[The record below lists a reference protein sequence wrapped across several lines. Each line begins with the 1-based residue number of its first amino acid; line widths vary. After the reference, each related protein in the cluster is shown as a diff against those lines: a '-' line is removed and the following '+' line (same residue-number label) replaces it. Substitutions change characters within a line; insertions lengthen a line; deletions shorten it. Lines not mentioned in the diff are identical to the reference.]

1 MANSFETVFGRRRA
15 GQIEAV
21 TDRVAASPMASLAV
35 LVAVALA
42 CFLPGFLT
50 MPPIDGDGPAYAVAA
65 REMVA
70 TGDFATVRVQTDMQP
85 WRPRG
90 MQWLEALTLVVTGQT
105 TGNPPLWIFRLPSL
119 IGAVAT
125 VLLTWWTMLP
135 FGRRRA
141 ALIAGVLAAGSGVLG
156 LQARL
161 AAPDAVLVAV
171 TTLAAG
177 ALVRLWLAN
186 DRPAAASIPVL
197 FWVAIAAGFLLK
209 GLVAP
214 GMAVA
219 AVLALS
225 LERGDSG
232 WLARLKPAL
241 GVVVLAVAAFP
252 WLLSIAALAISDA
265 GGPDIPFLTR
275 IGVPFALE
283 APPTTYA
290 LLAPLLAGPAMTFI
304 FAGTPWLAAN
314 ARRPVV
320 FFALAWGLPLWLVAE
335 LVPDKLPQ
343 YVLPSIPAIA
353 MLAAV
358 VVDEGAARIRGWISQ
373 FYSSSPLIWPPLI
386 AVVIPAAFAAL
397 EGRFPVA
404 AFAALVVGGV
414 FGPIAWL
421 WLKRGT
427 GVAAAILA
435 IASAAFIYLGVFG
448 WIVPGLSS
456 LRVADE
462 IVAVG
467 RAHVTCSDPL
477 FVAAGFPEESLVLVA
492 GRGTL
497 ITDGWGAADFLN
509 VNGCRIAAIDT
520 TQISSFRQ
528 RADDLGL
535 DLVERG
541 RVKGIDTRK
550 TRRVDIH
557 LFSVRGT
564 GVPQR

>member
-1 MANSFETVFGRRRA
+1 MAISFEAVLGSHRA
-15 GQIEAV
+15 GQVTAV
-21 TDRVAASPMASLAV
+21 TDRVAASPVASLMV
-35 LVAVALA
+35 LLAVALA
-42 CFLPGFLT
+42 CFLPGFVT
-50 MPPIDGDGPAYAVAA
+50 MPPIDGDGPSYAVAA

-90 MQWLEALTLVVTGQT
+90 MQWLEAATLLLTGQT
-105 TGNPPLWIFRLPSL
+105 SGNPPLWVFRMPSL
-119 IGAVAT
+119 IGAIAT
-125 VLLTWWTMLP
+125 VILTWWTMLP

-141 ALIAGVLAAGSGVLG
+141 ALIAGILVAGSGVLG

-161 AAPDAVLVAV
+161 SAPDAVLVAA

-177 ALVRLWLAN
+177 ALARLWLAN
-186 DRPAAASIPVL
+186 DRPAAASMPVL
-197 FWVAIAAGFLLK
+197 FWVAIAAGLLLK
-209 GLVAP
+209 GVVAP
-214 GMAVA
+214 GMAAA

-225 LERGDSG
+225 VERGDFG
-232 WLARLKPAL
+232 WLARLRPAV
-241 GVVVLAVAAFP
+241 GVVVIAVAALP
-252 WLLSIAALAISDA
+252 WLSSIAAVAISDA

-304 FAGTPWLAAN
+304 FAGTPWLAGN

-320 FFALAWGLPLWLVAE
+320 FFALAWGLPLWLTAE
-335 LVPDKLPQ
+335 LITDKLPQ

-358 VVDEGAARIRGWISQ
+358 VADEGTARIGGAFSR

-386 AVVIPAAFAAL
+386 AVTIPVAFAVL
-397 EGRFPVA
+397 EGRFPVG
-404 AFAALVVGGV
+404 AFAAFVVGGIL
-414 FGPIAWL
+414 GPVGWL

-427 GVAAAILA
+427 GVAATILA
-435 IASAAFIYLGVFG
+435 VVSAAFIYLGFFG
-448 WIVPGLSS
+448 SIVPGLSG
-456 LRVADE
+456 LRVASE
-462 IVAVG
+462 IVTVG
-467 RAHVTCSDPL
+467 RAHVVCADPI
-477 FVAAGFPEESLVLVA
+477 FVSAGFPEESLVLIA

-497 ITDGWGAADFLN
+497 ITDGSGAADFLN
-509 VNGCRIAAIDT
+509 VKGCRIAAVDT

-528 RADDLGL
+528 HADDLGL

-550 TRRVDIH
+550 MRRVDIH
-557 LFSVRGT
+557 LFSVRGS
-564 GVPQR
+564 GA